1 MYAKRKIKR
10 RKENMNATKSQNSPS
25 IDAKRMN
32 KEKQIEKNPT
42 VSRKYLQIAI
52 EYQQKPIQHL
62 LLNMI
67 SQKMIA
73 NINGIS
79 MCFVRECC
87 TGFLA
92 ILIALVLSQRRGTFS
107 KVRP

>member
-42 VSRKYLQIAI
+42 VS
-52 EYQQKPIQHL
+52 
-62 LLNMI
+62 
-67 SQKMIA
+67 
-73 NINGIS
+73 
-79 MCFVRECC
+79 
-87 TGFLA
+87 
-92 ILIALVLSQRRGTFS
+92 
-107 KVRP
+107 